1 MKFIVLI
8 QSRQCC
14 LWISLAITTWAHLHS
29 AVSWTDSVQNI
40 VALRATRTLPLA
52 VKKNWGEQNSLK
64 IRYGIYCCHFW
75 YKYQWALDQFIIF
88 LLSLQKC
95 QAVLYYMLIDKQMLD
110 RVFCSNIVP
119 SLSSFMSPG
128 KEHLA
133 PENSGARC
141 RHLEPGTIPK
151 PGGISL
157 ERAFKMLFRNAFQ

>member
-40 VALRATRTLPLA
+40 VALRAMRTLPLA

-95 QAVLYYMLIDKQMLD
+95 QAVLYYMLLDLQMFEKVFSSK
-110 RVFCSNIVP
+110 RVRSI
-119 SLSSFMSPG
+119 SSG
-128 KEHLA
+128 NHLFHKA
-133 PENSGARC
+133 ENMGRSCPNQVWAITFDWSALATWNK
-141 RHLEPGTIPK
+141 HFQT
-151 PGGISL
+151 
-157 ERAFKMLFRNAFQ
+157 AFW